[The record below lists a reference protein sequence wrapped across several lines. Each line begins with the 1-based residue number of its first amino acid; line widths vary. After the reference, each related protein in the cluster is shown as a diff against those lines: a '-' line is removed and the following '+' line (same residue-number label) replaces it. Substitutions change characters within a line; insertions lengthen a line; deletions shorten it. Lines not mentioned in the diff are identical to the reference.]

1 MEKCNTHGIIFG
13 MISKYTYKGLTWVDL
28 ESPTE
33 EELTH
38 VTEQYSIPTIVGE
51 EIRDK
56 GVQSKAELHPHF
68 IYLVLYFPH
77 ISHKSNRSVEQEIDF
92 IIGNDFIIT
101 THYDFIDA
109 LHEFSKT
116 FEVDTILDRG
126 VDADHAGFLF
136 FHLIKALYDHS
147 RYQLNSINTLL
158 KNTEKKIFEGTEGS
172 MVVMIS
178 NINRTLLDF
187 RQALRFHRE
196 VLASFEVSAKKFFG
210 DTFSYY
216 ISAIVSEYN
225 KTQTV
230 LDSHKEILDD
240 LRDTNDSLL
249 ANKTNETIRLLT
261 ILTFLISPISVIS
274 SIFTMNTDFIV
285 IKNLHD
291 LYAILLS
298 MLGIGLL
305 MFIYFKFKKWL

>member
-1 MEKCNTHGIIFG
+1 

-33 EELTH
+33 DELAH
-38 VTEQYSIPTIVGE
+38 IMEQYSVPTIVGE
-51 EIRDK
+51 EMHSKSI
-56 GVQSKAELHPHF
+56 QSKVELHPHF
-68 IYLVLYFPH
+68 IYLILYFPH

-101 THYDFIDA
+101 THYEFIDA
-109 LHEFSKT
+109 LHDFSKT

-126 VDADHAGFLF
+126 VEADHAGFLF
-136 FHLIKALYDHS
+136 FHLIKALYNHS
-147 RYQLNSINTLL
+147 RYQLNSVNTLL

-172 MVVMIS
+172 MVIMIS

-196 VLASFEVSAKKFFG
+196 VLASFELSAKKFFG
-210 DTFSYY
+210 EKFGYY

-225 KTQTV
+225 KTQTI

-261 ILTFLISPISVIS
+261 IITFLISPVSVIS
-274 SIFTMNTDFIV
+274 SLFMMNTDFVV
-285 IKNLHD
+285 IRTPMG
-291 LYAILLS
+291 LYMIFGA
-298 MLGIGLL
+298 MLGISVLT
-305 MFIYFKFKKWL
+305 FIYFKYKKWL